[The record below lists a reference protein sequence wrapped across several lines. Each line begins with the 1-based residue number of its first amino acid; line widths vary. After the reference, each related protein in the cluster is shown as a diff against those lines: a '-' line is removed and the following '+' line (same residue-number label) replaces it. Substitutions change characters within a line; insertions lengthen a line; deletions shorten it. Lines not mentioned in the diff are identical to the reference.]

1 MTFGLD
7 YVAGPPLDA
16 MHQAG
21 VTFVCRYLSEVNA
34 QTVLKLLTAG
44 EAKMLSEAGIAIVSN
59 YEWYATRPLEG
70 ASAGADDA
78 HIAASQHAGC
88 GGPADR
94 PIYFSVD
101 FDMTAAEESAV
112 GAYFKGVASVIG
124 LPRTGA
130 YGSAGVLKYL
140 FDNHLITWGWQTY
153 AWSGGEWEARA
164 HIQQYQNGVVLAGHS
179 VDYDRAT
186 VADFGQWKVGG
197 GTMIPQG
204 WTDDGHTLRSP
215 NTVPI
220 VLGMRDFVLSHSW
233 DKDNWALAPES
244 SMAQLE
250 ASNKELGAG
259 SQQVFRWT
267 MLAYTPERGVFVEWI
282 GVELAYQRAQYA
294 SLWNAYQKLQATP
307 APQPAAAPADPRVA
321 QYAAKLAAVN
331 LLLTQAQQAAAL

>member
-7 YVAGPPLDA
+7 YVSGPPIAD
-16 MHQAG
+16 MHAAG

-34 QTVLKLLTAG
+34 QTVLKILTAG

-59 YEWYATRPLEG
+59 YEWYATRALEG
-70 ASAGADDA
+70 ASAGVADA
-78 HIAASQHAGC
+78 HIAASQHAAC
-88 GGPADR
+88 GGEANR

-101 FDMTAAEESAV
+101 VDV
-112 GAYFKGVASVIG
+112 DGAQVADYFKGVASVIG
-124 LPRTGA
+124 LARTGA
-130 YGSAGVLKYL
+130 YGSYRVLKAL
-140 FDNHLITWGWQTY
+140 FDDKLITWGWQTY

-179 VDYDRAT
+179 VDYDRSTAD
-186 VADFGQWKVGG
+186 DFGQWKVGG
-197 GTMIPQG
+197 GSMIPQG
-204 WTDDGHTLRSP
+204 WTDDGHQLRSP
-215 NTVPI
+215 NGVPI

-250 ASNKELGAG
+250 ASNKELGGG

-294 SLWNAYQKLQATP
+294 SLYAAYQKLQAAP
-307 APQPAAAPADPRVA
+307 APAQVAPPVDQRIA